1 MNAFSHRTW
10 VPFYLVSVGTLSL
23 TVLRSLDGFTLLG
36 SLLLVAAALAIIYLA
51 IQAEVTRNLEK
62 KELMEVLS
70 RKVTSA
76 GENQEPGMK

>member
-10 VPFYLVSVGTLSL
+10 APFYLISVGTLSL
-23 TVLRSLDGFTLLG
+23 TVLRSLDGFMLLG